1 MRSEQVASR
10 QDGDLEI
17 CAEVNGGEE
26 QTTPSAA
33 SGKGSALNM
42 VFSCLAWM
50 VVIEIIELMS
60 SSNLVVEIEHDS
72 PKTFEKVTSFS
83 FCI

>member
-33 SGKGSALNM
+33 SGKGSALNIG
-42 VFSCLAWM
+42 FQLLSLSGC
-50 VVIEIIELMS
+50 
-60 SSNLVVEIEHDS
+60 N
-72 PKTFEKVTSFS
+72 
-83 FCI
+83 